1 MTRGDAPDDVN
12 RLCGTIV
19 LRNQDAWSLRVIRIV
34 LDDNGRRQGSD
45 DVVHKNVVSCEF
57 FIAMQGDPY
66 LAARHEYLSFFQGLA
81 QVRDPSSLEFVLS
94 R

>member
-19 LRNQDAWSLRVIRIV
+19 LQNQDAWSLRVIRII
-34 LDDNGRRQGSD
+34 LDDNGRRQAID
-45 DVVHKNVVSCEF
+45 DVVHKNVVSGEF
-57 FIAMQGDPY
+57 FIAMQEDLY
-66 LAARHEYLSFFQGLA
+66 LAARHEYLNFFQGLA
-81 QVRDPSSLEFVLS
+81 QVRDPSSLEFVVS